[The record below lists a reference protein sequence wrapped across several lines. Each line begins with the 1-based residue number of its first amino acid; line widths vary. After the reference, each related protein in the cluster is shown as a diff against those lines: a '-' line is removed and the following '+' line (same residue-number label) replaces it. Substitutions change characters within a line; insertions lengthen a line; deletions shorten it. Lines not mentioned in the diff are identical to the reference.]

1 MVEWK
6 NRVKL
11 KHLFTEKEDLKS
23 IRESMKN
30 IADELK
36 KHDCF
41 KYFNSASF
49 YKIPKGDS
57 YFGPLDYAN
66 RMLSDMY
73 NYADQN
79 SIWIE

>member
-1 MVEWK
+1 
-6 NRVKL
+6 
-11 KHLFTEKEDLKS
+11 
-23 IRESMKN
+23 MKDV
-30 IADELK
+30 ADELK

-41 KYFNSASF
+41 KYFNLAPF

-57 YFGPLDYAN
+57 FFRPVDYAN
-66 RMLSDMY
+66 RMLGDMY

>member
-1 MVEWK
+1 MANWQHK
-6 NRVKL
+6 VKI

-23 IRESMKN
+23 IQKSMKD

-36 KHDCF
+36 KHKCF
-41 KYFNSASF
+41 DYFNVSSF

-57 YFGPLDYAN
+57 IFRPIDYAN
-66 RMLSDMY
+66 RMLGDMY

-79 SIWIE
+79 NIWIE

>member
-1 MVEWK
+1 MTNWK
-6 NRVKL
+6 HHVKL
-11 KHLFTEKEDLKS
+11 RHLFTEKEDLKS
-23 IRESMKN
+23 VRESMKN

-36 KHDCF
+36 KNDCF
-41 KYFNSASF
+41 KYFNSTPF

-57 YFGPLDYAN
+57 CFGHMDYAN
-66 RMLSDMY
+66 RMLGDMY